1 MEQVNEPTLSN
12 KKELFS
18 AENALNS
25 DFCDTLVAQLHKNI
39 LGEKL
44 SKEIYESYFLLFDR
58 QYKTEE
64 IQYLIE
70 ILEMQADEIIR
81 SRSSYFT
88 LCGVLLTL
96 LGGIFAIINS
106 KFLSGITDIQIF
118 IVVFLTFNIAILCI
132 SYLVEREYKKVNEVI
147 RLLKYY
153 LIFYR

>member
-1 MEQVNEPTLSN
+1 MGQVNEPTLTN

-88 LCGVLLTL
+88 LCGVLLTV
-96 LGGIFAIINS
+96 LGGIIAIINS
-106 KFLSGITDIQIF
+106 KFSSGITDIQIF
-118 IVVFLTFNIAILCI
+118 IVIFLSFNIAILCI

>member
-1 MEQVNEPTLSN
+1 MEQLNEPTLTN
-12 KKELFS
+12 KKQLFS

-44 SKEIYESYFLLFDR
+44 SKEIYDSYFLLFDR

-88 LCGVLLTL
+88 LCGVLLTV
-96 LGGIFAIINS
+96 LGGIIAIINS
-106 KFLSGITDIQIF
+106 KFPSGITDIQIF
-118 IVVFLTFNIAILCI
+118 IVIFLSFNIAILCI

-153 LIFYR
+153 LIFHR

>member
-1 MEQVNEPTLSN
+1 MEQLNEPTLTN

-96 LGGIFAIINS
+96 LGGIIAIINS
-106 KFLSGITDIQIF
+106 KFSSGITEIQIF
-118 IVVFLTFNIAILCI
+118 LVIFLSFNIAILCI
-132 SYLVEREYKKVNEVI
+132 SYVVEREYKKVNEVI

>member
-1 MEQVNEPTLSN
+1 MEQLNEPTLTN
-12 KKELFS
+12 KKQLYS

-44 SKEIYESYFLLFDR
+44 SKEIYDSYFLLFDR

-70 ILEMQADEIIR
+70 MLEMQADEIIR

-88 LCGVLLTL
+88 LCGVLLTV
-96 LGGIFAIINS
+96 LGGIIAIINS
-106 KFLSGITDIQIF
+106 KFSSSITDIQIF
-118 IVVFLTFNIAILCI
+118 IVIFLSFNIAILCI
-132 SYLVEREYKKVNEVI
+132 SYVVEREYKKVNEVI

-153 LIFYR
+153 LIFHR

>member
-70 ILEMQADEIIR
+70 ILEMQANEIIR

-88 LCGVLLTL
+88 LCGVLLTV
-96 LGGIFAIINS
+96 LGGIIAMINS
-106 KFLSGITDIQIF
+106 KFSSGITDMQIF
-118 IVVFLTFNIAILCI
+118 IVIFLSFNIAILCI
-132 SYLVEREYKKVNEVI
+132 SYIVEREYKKVNEVI

>member
-1 MEQVNEPTLSN
+1 MEQLNEPTLTN
-12 KKELFS
+12 KKQLFS

-44 SKEIYESYFLLFDR
+44 SKEIYDSYFLLFDR

-88 LCGVLLTL
+88 LCGVLLTV
-96 LGGIFAIINS
+96 LGGIIAIINS
-106 KFLSGITDIQIF
+106 KFPSGITDIQIF
-118 IVVFLTFNIAILCI
+118 IVIFLSFNIAILCI

>member
-96 LGGIFAIINS
+96 IGGILAIINGQ
-106 KFLSGITDIQIF
+106 FLSGITDIQIF

-132 SYLVEREYKKVNEVI
+132 SYLIEREYKKVNEVI

>member
-1 MEQVNEPTLSN
+1 LGQVNEPTLTN

-88 LCGVLLTL
+88 LCGVLLTV
-96 LGGIFAIINS
+96 LGGILAIINS
-106 KFLSGITDIQIF
+106 KFSSGITDMQIF
-118 IVVFLTFNIAILCI
+118 IVIFLSFNIAILCI

>member
-1 MEQVNEPTLSN
+1 MVQLNKPTLRN
-12 KKELFS
+12 KEELFS

-44 SKEIYESYFLLFDR
+44 SKEIYDSYFVLFDR

-88 LCGVLLTL
+88 LCGVLLTV
-96 LGGIFAIINS
+96 LGGIITIINS
-106 KFLSGITDIQIF
+106 KFASGITDIQIF
-118 IVVFLTFNIAILCI
+118 IVIFLSFNIAILCI

>member
-1 MEQVNEPTLSN
+1 MGQVNEPTLTN

-88 LCGVLLTL
+88 LCGVLLTV
-96 LGGIFAIINS
+96 LGGILAIINS
-106 KFLSGITDIQIF
+106 KFSSGITDMQIF
-118 IVVFLTFNIAILCI
+118 IVIFLSFNIAILCI

>member
-1 MEQVNEPTLSN
+1 MEQLNEPTLTN
-12 KKELFS
+12 KKQLFS

-44 SKEIYESYFLLFDR
+44 SKEIYDSYFLLFDR

-70 ILEMQADEIIR
+70 ILEMQADEILQ

-88 LCGVLLTL
+88 LCGVLLTV
-96 LGGIFAIINS
+96 LGGIIAIINS
-106 KFLSGITDIQIF
+106 KFPSGITDIQIF
-118 IVVFLTFNIAILCI
+118 IVIFLSFNIAILCI

>member
-1 MEQVNEPTLSN
+1 MGQINDPTLTN

-44 SKEIYESYFLLFDR
+44 SKEIYESYFVLFDR

-70 ILEMQADEIIR
+70 ILEMQANEIIR

-88 LCGVLLTL
+88 LCGVLLTV
-96 LGGIFAIINS
+96 LGGIIAMINS
-106 KFLSGITDIQIF
+106 KFSSGITEMQIF
-118 IVVFLTFNIAILCI
+118 IVIFLSFNIAILCI
-132 SYLVEREYKKVNEVI
+132 SYIVEREYKKVNEVI

>member
-1 MEQVNEPTLSN
+1 LEQLNEPTLTN
-12 KKELFS
+12 KKQLFS

-88 LCGVLLTL
+88 LCGVLLTV
-96 LGGIFAIINS
+96 LGGIIAIINS
-106 KFLSGITDIQIF
+106 KFLSGITDMQIF
-118 IVVFLTFNIAILCI
+118 IVVFFSFNIAILCI
-132 SYLVEREYKKVNEVI
+132 SYVVEREYKKVNEVI

>member
-1 MEQVNEPTLSN
+1 MGQVNEPTLTN

-88 LCGVLLTL
+88 LCGVLLTV
-96 LGGIFAIINS
+96 LGGIIAIINS
-106 KFLSGITDIQIF
+106 KFSSGITDMQIF
-118 IVVFLTFNIAILCI
+118 IVIFLSFNIAILCI

>member
-1 MEQVNEPTLSN
+1 MGRVNEPTLTN
-12 KKELFS
+12 KEELFS

-44 SKEIYESYFLLFDR
+44 SKEIYESYFVLFDR

-70 ILEMQADEIIR
+70 ILEMQAEEIIR

-88 LCGVLLTL
+88 LCGVLLTV
-96 LGGIFAIINS
+96 LGGIIAMINS
-106 KFLSGITDIQIF
+106 KFSSGITDMQIF
-118 IVVFLTFNIAILCI
+118 IVIFLSFNIAILCI

>member
-81 SRSSYFT
+81 SRSSYFI

-96 LGGIFAIINS
+96 IGGILAIINGQ
-106 KFLSGITDIQIF
+106 FLSGITDIQIF

-132 SYLVEREYKKVNEVI
+132 SYLIEREYKKVNEVI

>member
-1 MEQVNEPTLSN
+1 MEQLNEPTLTN
-12 KKELFS
+12 KKQLFS

-44 SKEIYESYFLLFDR
+44 SKEIYDSYFLLFDR

-88 LCGVLLTL
+88 LCGVLLTV
-96 LGGIFAIINS
+96 LGGIIAIINS
-106 KFLSGITDIQIF
+106 KFSSSITDIQIF
-118 IVVFLTFNIAILCI
+118 IVIFLSFNIAILCI

-153 LIFYR
+153 LIFHR

>member
-1 MEQVNEPTLSN
+1 MEQLNEPTLTN

-25 DFCDTLVAQLHKNI
+25 EFCDTLVAQLHKNI
-39 LGEKL
+39 LGENL

-70 ILEMQADEIIR
+70 ILEMQANEIIR

-88 LCGVLLTL
+88 LCGVLLTV
-96 LGGIFAIINS
+96 LGAVIALINS
-106 KFLSGITDIQIF
+106 KFSSGITEIQIF
-118 IVVFLTFNIAILCI
+118 LLIFLSFNIAILCI
-132 SYLVEREYKKVNEVI
+132 SYLVEKEYKKINEVI

>member
-1 MEQVNEPTLSN
+1 MEQLNEPTLTN
-12 KKELFS
+12 KKQLFS

-44 SKEIYESYFLLFDR
+44 SKEIYDSYFLLFDR

-70 ILEMQADEIIR
+70 MLEMQADEIIR

-88 LCGVLLTL
+88 LCGVLLTV
-96 LGGIFAIINS
+96 LGGIIAIINS
-106 KFLSGITDIQIF
+106 KFSSSITDIQIF
-118 IVVFLTFNIAILCI
+118 IVIFLSFNIAILCI
-132 SYLVEREYKKVNEVI
+132 SYVVEREYKKVNEVI

-153 LIFYR
+153 LIFHR

>member
-1 MEQVNEPTLSN
+1 MAQINEPTLTN
-12 KKELFS
+12 KEELYS

-44 SKEIYESYFLLFDR
+44 SKEIYESYFVLFDR

-70 ILEMQADEIIR
+70 ILEMQANEIIR

-88 LCGVLLTL
+88 LCGVLLTV
-96 LGGIFAIINS
+96 LGGIIAMINS
-106 KFLSGITDIQIF
+106 KISSGITEMQIF
-118 IVVFLTFNIAILCI
+118 IVIFLSFNIAILCI
-132 SYLVEREYKKVNEVI
+132 SYIVEREYKKVNEVI

>member
-1 MEQVNEPTLSN
+1 MEQVKEPNLTN

-96 LGGIFAIINS
+96 LGGILAIING
-106 KFLSGITDIQIF
+106 KFLTGITDIQIF
-118 IVVFLTFNIAILCI
+118 IVVFLAFNIAILCI

>member
-1 MEQVNEPTLSN
+1 MEQLNEPTLTN
-12 KKELFS
+12 KKQLFS

-44 SKEIYESYFLLFDR
+44 SKEIYDSYFLLFDR

-70 ILEMQADEIIR
+70 MLEMQADEIIR

-88 LCGVLLTL
+88 LCGVLLTV
-96 LGGIFAIINS
+96 LGGIIAIINS
-106 KFLSGITDIQIF
+106 KFSSGITDIQIF
-118 IVVFLTFNIAILCI
+118 IVIFLSFNIAILCI
-132 SYLVEREYKKVNEVI
+132 SYVVEREYKKVNEVI

-153 LIFYR
+153 LIFHR

>member
-1 MEQVNEPTLSN
+1 MEQLNEPTLTN
-12 KKELFS
+12 KKQLFS

-44 SKEIYESYFLLFDR
+44 SKEIYDSYFLLFDR

-96 LGGIFAIINS
+96 LGGILAIINS

-118 IVVFLTFNIAILCI
+118 IVIFLSFNIAILCI
-132 SYLVEREYKKVNEVI
+132 SYIVEREYKKVNEVI

>member
-1 MEQVNEPTLSN
+1 MGQVNEPTLKN
-12 KKELFS
+12 KEELFS

-44 SKEIYESYFLLFDR
+44 SKEIYESYFVLFDR

-70 ILEMQADEIIR
+70 ILEMQANEIIR
-81 SRSSYFT
+81 SRSSYST
-88 LCGVLLTL
+88 LCGVLLTV
-96 LGGIFAIINS
+96 LGGIIAMINS
-106 KFLSGITDIQIF
+106 KFFSGITDMQIF
-118 IVVFLTFNIAILCI
+118 IVIFLSFNIAVLCI
-132 SYLVEREYKKVNEVI
+132 SYIVEREYKKVNEVI

>member
-1 MEQVNEPTLSN
+1 MAQINEPTLTN
-12 KKELFS
+12 KEELFS

-44 SKEIYESYFLLFDR
+44 SKEIYESYFVLFDR

-70 ILEMQADEIIR
+70 ILEMQANEIIR

-88 LCGVLLTL
+88 LCGVLLTV
-96 LGGIFAIINS
+96 LGGIIAMINN
-106 KFLSGITDIQIF
+106 KFSSGITEMQIF
-118 IVVFLTFNIAILCI
+118 IVIFLSFNIAIICI
-132 SYLVEREYKKVNEVI
+132 SYIVEREYKKVNEVI

>member
-1 MEQVNEPTLSN
+1 MEQVKEPNLTN

-44 SKEIYESYFLLFDR
+44 SKEIYDSYFLLFDR

-88 LCGVLLTL
+88 LCGVLLTV
-96 LGGIFAIINS
+96 LGGIIAIINS
-106 KFLSGITDIQIF
+106 KFPSGITDIQIF
-118 IVVFLTFNIAILCI
+118 IVIFLSFNIAILCI
-132 SYLVEREYKKVNEVI
+132 SYIVEREYKKVNEVI

>member
-1 MEQVNEPTLSN
+1 MEQLNEPTLTN
-12 KKELFS
+12 KKQLFS

-44 SKEIYESYFLLFDR
+44 SKEIYDSYFLLFDR

-96 LGGIFAIINS
+96 LGGILAIINS

-118 IVVFLTFNIAILCI
+118 IVIFLSFNIAILCI

>member
-1 MEQVNEPTLSN
+1 MEQLNEPTLTN
-12 KKELFS
+12 KKQLFS

-88 LCGVLLTL
+88 LCGVLLTV
-96 LGGIFAIINS
+96 LGGIIAIINS
-106 KFLSGITDIQIF
+106 KFPSGITDIQIF
-118 IVVFLTFNIAILCI
+118 IVIFLSFNIAILCI

>member
-1 MEQVNEPTLSN
+1 MEQLNEPTLTN
-12 KKELFS
+12 KKQLFS

-88 LCGVLLTL
+88 LCGVLLTS
-96 LGGIFAIINS
+96 LGGILALINS
-106 KFLSGITDIQIF
+106 KFSSGITEIQIF
-118 IVVFLTFNIAILCI
+118 LLIFLSFNIAILCI
-132 SYLVEREYKKVNEVI
+132 SHVVEREYKKVNEVI

>member
-1 MEQVNEPTLSN
+1 MEQLNEPTLTN
-12 KKELFS
+12 KKQLFS

-88 LCGVLLTL
+88 LCGVLLTV
-96 LGGIFAIINS
+96 LGGIIAIINS
-106 KFLSGITDIQIF
+106 KFSSGITDMQIF
-118 IVVFLTFNIAILCI
+118 IVIFLSFNIAILCI

>member
-1 MEQVNEPTLSN
+1 MEQLNEPTLTN

-25 DFCDTLVAQLHKNI
+25 EFCDTLVAQLHKNI
-39 LGEKL
+39 LGENL

-70 ILEMQADEIIR
+70 ILEMQANEIIR

-88 LCGVLLTL
+88 LCGVLLTV
-96 LGGIFAIINS
+96 LGAVIVLINS
-106 KFLSGITDIQIF
+106 KFSSGITEIQIF
-118 IVVFLTFNIAILCI
+118 LLMFLTFNIAILCI
-132 SYLVEREYKKVNEVI
+132 SYLVEKEYKKINEVI

>member
-1 MEQVNEPTLSN
+1 MEQLNEPTLTN
-12 KKELFS
+12 KKQLFS

-44 SKEIYESYFLLFDR
+44 SKEIYDSYFLLFDR

-70 ILEMQADEIIR
+70 VLEMQADEIIR

-88 LCGVLLTL
+88 LCGVLLTV
-96 LGGIFAIINS
+96 LGGIIAIINS
-106 KFLSGITDIQIF
+106 KFPSGITDIQIF
-118 IVVFLTFNIAILCI
+118 IVIFLSFNIAILCI